1 MAELK
6 IIECPRDAMQG
17 WGHFIPTED
26 KIAYLNQLLR
36 VGFDTIDFGSFV
48 SHKAIPQMADT
59 ARVVESVDMDDTTSK
74 LLAIVANIR
83 GAEEAME
90 YSQIRYL
97 GYPFSV
103 SPTFQRRNTNSS
115 VEESFETVVEMHQ
128 LARSYGKEVVIYL
141 SMAFGNPYGDEWSE
155 KIVLDFAEQVASAGI
170 HTISLADTV
179 GLATPEEVAI
189 LVNETIRYFPDHEIG
204 VHLHSTSENWRDKLS
219 AALDNGCLRFD
230 GAINGYGG
238 CPMSGSD
245 LVGNMNTGNMV
256 GYFEE
261 RGYLRTIDDDEL
273 QKAEEMASK
282 IFI

>member
-17 WGHFIPTED
+17 WGHFIPTKD
-26 KIAYLNQLLR
+26 KISYLNQLLK

-59 ARVVESVDMDDTTSK
+59 AQVVEAIDVEDSRSK
-74 LLAIVANIR
+74 LLAIVANLR
-83 GAEEAME
+83 GAEDAME
-90 YSQIRYL
+90 YPQIHYL

-115 VEESFETVVEMHQ
+115 VEESFETVQEIHQ
-128 LARSYGKEVVIYL
+128 LAQSNGKELVIYL
-141 SMAFGNPYGDEWSE
+141 SMSFGNPYGDEWSD
-155 KIVLDFAEQVASAGI
+155 KLVLQFAERVARIGV

-189 LVNETIRYFPDHEIG
+189 LVNETIRYFPDNEIG
-204 VHLHSTSENWRDKLS
+204 VHLHSTSDNWRDKLS

-230 GAINGYGG
+230 GAINGFGG

-245 LVGNMNTGNMV
+245 LVGNMNTGHMV

-261 RGYLRTIDDDEL
+261 RGFLRTIDDDEL
-273 QKAEEMASK
+273 QKAEEMATK

>member
-48 SHKAIPQMADT
+48 SHKVIPQMADT
-59 ARVVESVDMDDTTSK
+59 ARVAESVDMDDTTSK

-90 YSQIRYL
+90 FSQIRYL

-103 SPTFQRRNTNSS
+103 SPTFQRRNTNSA
-115 VEESFETVVEMHQ
+115 VEESFETVVEMHH

-189 LVNETIRYFPDHEIG
+189 LVHETIRHFPDHEIG